1 MPKKGFGVWG
11 IFATITHVFE
21 PGGGRSGRFRGWSV
35 RELRQRGE
43 TRMFTYER
51 HLVVVLV
58 IAVVIVAAAV
68 LAAVFGVPVPF
79 LGNS

>member
-1 MPKKGFGVWG
+1 
-11 IFATITHVFE
+11 
-21 PGGGRSGRFRGWSV
+21 
-35 RELRQRGE
+35 
-43 TRMFTYER
+43 MFTYER

-68 LAAVFGVPVPF
+68 VAAVFGVPVPF

>member
-1 MPKKGFGVWG
+1 
-11 IFATITHVFE
+11 
-21 PGGGRSGRFRGWSV
+21 
-35 RELRQRGE
+35 
-43 TRMFTYER
+43 MFTYER

>member
-1 MPKKGFGVWG
+1 
-11 IFATITHVFE
+11 
-21 PGGGRSGRFRGWSV
+21 
-35 RELRQRGE
+35 
-43 TRMFTYER
+43 MFTYER

-58 IAVVIVAAAV
+58 IAVVIVAASV